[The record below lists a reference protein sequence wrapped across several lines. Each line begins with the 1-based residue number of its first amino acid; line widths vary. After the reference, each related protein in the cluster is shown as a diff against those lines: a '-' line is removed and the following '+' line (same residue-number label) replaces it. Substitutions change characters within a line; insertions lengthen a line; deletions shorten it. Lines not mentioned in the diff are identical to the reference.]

1 MALEGG
7 VGPCPGRAAGH
18 DSALDTRRFAES
30 YERTRDWTETT
41 G

>member
-1 MALEGG
+1 MALAGG

-18 DSALDTRRFAES
+18 DSALDTRRFAEEN
-30 YERTRDWTETT
+30 ERDENETT

>member
-7 VGPCPGRAAGH
+7 VGPCGRAAGH
-18 DSALDTRRFAES
+18 DSALDTRRFAEEN
-30 YERTRDWTETT
+30 ERDENETT